1 MSARCKQE
9 IFFWGKKILL
19 YARNEKWSYLMV
31 EYLSKKFSLDAK
43 ISHVMQETKKFH
55 QGPDLK
61 INFKSCF
68 MQETK
73 TFCQGPPT

>member
-1 MSARCKQE
+1 M
-9 IFFWGKKILL
+9 
-19 YARNEKWSYLMV
+19 

-43 ISHVMQETKKFH
+43 ISYVMQETKKFH

-73 TFCQGPPT
+73 TFRQGPPPRNVPIQWWKI

>member
-1 MSARCKQE
+1 M
-9 IFFWGKKILL
+9 
-19 YARNEKWSYLMV
+19 MV

-43 ISHVMQETKKFH
+43 ISYVMQETKKFH
-55 QGPDLK
+55 QGPALK

-73 TFCQGPPT
+73 TFRQGPPT

>member
-1 MSARCKQE
+1 M
-9 IFFWGKKILL
+9 G
-19 YARNEKWSYLMV
+19 

-43 ISHVMQETKKFH
+43 ISYVMQETKKFH
-55 QGPDLK
+55 LGPALK

-73 TFCQGPPT
+73 TFRQGPPA